1 LATSAKVEI
10 MSLDLEEAQR
20 NLGLSTDLHL
30 KASWA
35 VVYGPRLIAELSA
48 ARAVVEAFR
57 IVAEEI
63 PDMGDY
69 WGGYIDETYPPED
82 WAILRAGVEAL
93 ADYEKVG
100 K

>member
-1 LATSAKVEI
+1 
-10 MSLDLEEAQR
+10 MSLDLEAIKTRAKQALPDWQGELPFWR
-20 NLGLSTDLHL
+20 CDRFMVMTDID
-30 KASWA
+30 A
-35 VVYGPRLIAELSA
+35 LIAELSA

-57 IVAEEI
+57 IVAQEI